1 MSPHI
6 RRIIYVI
13 SYEIVA
19 ILLTTLI
26 LVGVGF
32 GGGSSG
38 VVAVIA
44 STVAVIWNYL
54 WTTMFEFWE
63 GRQVSKTRTVRR
75 RVVHAVGFEGGL
87 VVFLVPIL
95 AWVLDVSLLEALRLQ
110 LGLLIFFLVYT
121 FVFAWLFDR
130 VWPLKNRDAGR

>member
-26 LVGVGF
+26 LVGLGF
-32 GGGSSG
+32 GGGHSG

-130 VWPLKNRDAGR
+130 VWPLKSRDAGR